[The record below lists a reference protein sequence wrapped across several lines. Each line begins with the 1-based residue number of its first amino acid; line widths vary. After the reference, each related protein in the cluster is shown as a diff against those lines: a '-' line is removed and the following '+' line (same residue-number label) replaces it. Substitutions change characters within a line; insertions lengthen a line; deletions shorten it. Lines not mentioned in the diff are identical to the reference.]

1 MMKKK
6 IICLLSDEDNLLDDN
21 LEDNSLISENKI
33 DEIAEANA
41 SLVYNGLRSF

>member
-6 IICLLSDEDNLLDDN
+6 IFVLSDEDNLLDDS

-33 DEIAEANA
+33 DGNC
-41 SLVYNGLRSF
+41 

>member
-6 IICLLSDEDNLLDDN
+6 IDLLLSDEDNLLDDS

-33 DEIAEANA
+33 DGNC
-41 SLVYNGLRSF
+41 